1 MKLFIFIVFGL
12 LLIEMAIS
20 TSKVLYFNNQMDK
33 NLKKF
38 ENISIQYR
46 QADREIANNKRLR
59 QSQREK
65 KTASVSVI
73 HWENDSVH
81 GTPEQAETKRKII
94 DDLIK
99 KMN

>member
-1 MKLFIFIVFGL
+1 MRLFILIVSGM
-12 LLIEMAIS
+12 LLIDLMIS
-20 TSKVLYFNNQMDK
+20 ASSVLFANYRMNKEIKKLENVSRIIEQSNKEIVRDK
-33 NLKKF
+33 RF
-38 ENISIQYR
+38 
-46 QADREIANNKRLR
+46 R